1 MRTYQADLSRR
12 LGPVFSEM
20 AARAAS
26 LGPYVAPVATKEGLL
41 ERWNRLRAEDE
52 VCVNLPTSR
61 VVQVMPR
68 PSQAAAYKPAHGGY
82 PTVKAGA

>member
-26 LGPYVAPVATKEGLL
+26 LGPYVAPVATKEGLM
-41 ERWNRLRAEDE
+41 ERWNRLRAEDAAI
-52 VCVNLPTSR
+52 TA
-61 VVQVMPR
+61 
-68 PSQAAAYKPAHGGY
+68 PSKAYKPAHGGY
-82 PTVKAGA
+82 PTVKAPA

>member
-1 MRTYQADLSRR
+1 MRTYTADLSRR

-26 LGPYVAPVATKEGLL
+26 LGPYRDAKA
-41 ERWNRLRAEDE
+41 E

-82 PTVKAGA
+82 PTVKAVA